1 MGAFIAVVILLAVVL
16 IILVNCIK
24 IVPQAHALVVERLGG
39 YLATWGVGLHFKI
52 PFIRPCCKKSY
63 LKGAGG
69 GFPAA
74 AGYYKR

>member
-24 IVPQAHALVVERLGG
+24 IVPQAHAMVVERLGG
-39 YLATWGVGLHFKI
+39 YLATWGVGLQNAVF
-52 PFIRPCCKKSY
+52 RPCCKKSD
-63 LKGAGG
+63 LKGTGS